1 MSVETIAADTSPD
14 PIVSLPL
21 MRIGAIWGF
30 LQMRPLRIAFS
41 DGLSAEKPFESR
53 ILRLLSQ
60 RLQAVAADFDQA
72 DLLIYSDFGR
82 RHQEFKGLKVYITG
96 ENMVPDF
103 AECDLA
109 YAPMALAGNPRSIRL
124 PYYAQVLPHLG
135 SLVRPDGYD
144 PSESATRTRF
154 CSFVASNPRGA
165 ARNRFFKMLH
175 KRKPLVSAG
184 RHFNTTGQPLADKL
198 GFLRDFRFNLAFENS
213 SSPGYVTE
221 KLVEPLLMGVIP
233 IYWGAD
239 DVGNDFNPECMIDVR
254 KFADF
259 EQAIDH
265 ILAVDEDPARRLG
278 HLRATPFH
286 GNREPACLGD
296 DYLVRPLLELITSQA
311 RPGLRHYSE
320 RRLRAHTYESK
331 LHQTFSSLRCRI
343 ESSLWKLGWR

>member
-1 MSVETIAADTSPD
+1 
-14 PIVSLPL
+14 
-21 MRIGAIWGF
+21 MRIGAIWRF

-72 DLLIYSDFGR
+72 DLLVYSDFGR
-82 RHQEFKGLKVYITG
+82 RHQGFKGLKVYVTG
-96 ENMVPDF
+96 ENMIPDF

-144 PSESATRTRF
+144 PSEAANRPRF
-154 CSFVASNPRGA
+154 CSFVASNPRGS

-175 KRKPLVSAG
+175 NRKQLVSAG

-233 IYWGAD
+233 IYWGAE
-239 DVGNDFNPECMIDVR
+239 DVGDEFNPACMIDVR
-254 KFADF
+254 GFSCF
-259 EQAIDH
+259 EEAIEY
-265 ILAVDEDPARRLG
+265 ILATDEDPARRLAL
-278 HLRATPFH
+278 LRATPFR
-286 GNREPACLGD
+286 GNREPTCLGD
-296 DYLVRPLLELITSQA
+296 DYLVRPILELIASGA
-311 RPGLRHYSE
+311 RPGARSYSP
-320 RRLRAHTYESK
+320 RRLRSHTYESK
-331 LHQTFSSLRCRI
+331 LHQTLSSLGCRL
-343 ESSLWKLGWR
+343 EGTLWKLGWR

>member
-1 MSVETIAADTSPD
+1 
-14 PIVSLPL
+14 
-21 MRIGAIWGF
+21 
-30 LQMRPLRIAFS
+30 MRPFRIAFA

-53 ILRLLSQ
+53 ILRLLSH
-60 RLQAVAADFDQA
+60 RIPAVAADFDEA

-135 SLVRPDGYD
+135 SLVRAAGYD

-165 ARNRFFKMLH
+165 DRNRFFKRLH
-175 KRKPLVSAG
+175 RRKPLVSAG
-184 RHFNTTGQPLADKL
+184 RHFNTTGTPLADKL
-198 GFLRDFRFNLAFENS
+198 TFLRDFRFNLAFENS

-233 IYWGAD
+233 VYWGAD
-239 DVGNDFNPECMIDVR
+239 DVGDDFNPDCMIDVR
-254 KFADF
+254 KFARFD
-259 EQAIDH
+259 EAIDH
-265 ILAVDEDPARRLG
+265 ILAVDEDPASRLAY
-278 HLRATPFH
+278 LRAAPFR

-296 DYLVRPLLELITSQA
+296 DYLIRPILDLVASGE
-311 RPGLRHYSE
+311 RPGSRRYSV
-320 RRLRAHTYESK
+320 RRLRAHTYDSK
-331 LHQTFSSLRCRI
+331 LHQTLSSLGCRI
-343 ESSLWKLGWR
+343 EGTLWKLGWR

>member
-1 MSVETIAADTSPD
+1 METEAADTSPD

-21 MRIGAIWGF
+21 TRGEAICGF

-41 DGLSAEKPFESR
+41 DGLSAEKPLECR
-53 ILRLLSQ
+53 ILR
-60 RLQAVAADFDQA
+60 RLAQHTPASTSGFDEA

-82 RHQEFKGLKVYITG
+82 RHHEFKGLKAYVTG

-135 SLVRPDGYD
+135 SLVRADGYD
-144 PSESATRTRF
+144 PSESATRPRF

-165 ARNRFFKMLH
+165 DRNRFFKMLH

-184 RHFNTTGQPLADKL
+184 RHFNTTGTPLADKL
-198 GFLRDFRFNLAFENS
+198 TFLRDFRFNLAFENS

-221 KLVEPLLMGVIP
+221 KLVEPLLMGAIP

-239 DVGNDFNPECMIDVR
+239 DVGDDFNPECMIDVR
-254 KFADF
+254 KFPCFGD
-259 EQAIDH
+259 AIDH
-265 ILAVDEDPARRLG
+265 ILAIDADPARRLA

-296 DYLVRPLLELITSQA
+296 DYLVRPILDLIASGI
-311 RPGLRHYSE
+311 RPGKRHYST
-320 RRLRAHTYESK
+320 RRLRAHTYDSK
-331 LHQTFSSLRCRI
+331 LHQTISSLGCRVDGV
-343 ESSLWKLGWR
+343 LWKLGWR

>member
-1 MSVETIAADTSPD
+1 METNTWDTSPD

-21 MRIGAIWGF
+21 TRIGAIWGF
-30 LQMRPLRIAFS
+30 FQMRPLRIAFS

-53 ILRLLSQ
+53 ILRLLSH
-60 RLQAVAADFDQA
+60 RIPAVTADFDEA
-72 DLLIYSDFGR
+72 DLLVYSDFGR
-82 RHQEFKGLKVYITG
+82 RHQGFKGLKVYVTG

-109 YAPMALAGNPRSIRL
+109 YAPMALVGKPRSIRL

-135 SLVRPDGYD
+135 SLVRAEGYD
-144 PSESATRTRF
+144 PSESATRPRF

-165 ARNRFFKMLH
+165 DRNRFFKMLH

-184 RHFNTTGQPLADKL
+184 RHFNTTGAPLADKL
-198 GFLRDFRFNLAFENS
+198 TFLRDFRFNLAFENS

-233 IYWGAD
+233 IYWGAE
-239 DVGNDFNPECMIDVR
+239 DVGDDFNPACMIDVR
-254 KFADF
+254 KFPCF
-259 EQAIDH
+259 EDAIDH
-265 ILAVDEDPARRLG
+265 ILAVDEDPARRIA

-286 GNREPACLGD
+286 GNREPTCLGD
-296 DYLVRPLLELITSQA
+296 DYIVRPILDLIASDA
-311 RPGLRHYSE
+311 RPGERHYSP

-331 LHQTFSSLRCRI
+331 LHQTMSSLGCRL
-343 ESSLWKLGWR
+343 EGMRWKLGWR